1 MKVIEYFIPL
11 VLLSIAALLLGKGLA
26 TFDHSLELVRTTEIT
41 EGTIQRMV
49 PYLGG
54 RIGKE
59 NSLVYLPEVKF
70 TTASGRSVQFQSRE
84 VRRADHFRTGDRVPV
99 RYDPAQ
105 PEQAVIATFAALW
118 ALPLIYAAGGI
129 LLLLFGGWFLKRAMT
144 GGEQS

>member
-11 VLLSIAALLLGKGLA
+11 VLLGIAALLLGKGWA
-26 TFDHSLELVRTTEIT
+26 TFDHSLQLVKTTEVA
-41 EGTIQRMV
+41 EGAVQRMV

-54 RIGKE
+54 RIGKG

-84 VRRADHFRTGDRVPV
+84 VRRADHFRPGDRVPV

-105 PEQAVIATFAALW
+105 PEQAVIATFSALW
-118 ALPLIYAAGGI
+118 ALPLIYAASGA
-129 LLLLFGGWFLKRAMT
+129 LLLLFGGWFLKRAMA
-144 GGEQS
+144 GGEKR